1 MINNEKRRCREQ
13 YEKDFDEMFKLDKKG
28 LMTDIDC
35 YVDNLENKINGIDL
49 LYKTEVLKNEALEHN
64 LKDLQQRIDRAI
76 EYIENQ
82 IPIVKN
88 EINIPNINTATSEL
102 LNYEQLL
109 EILKGDSNGQ

>member
-1 MINNEKRRCREQ
+1 MNKEEIIVSAEVKTYLMDLYNQIEYELQEQ
-13 YEKDFDEMFKLDKKG
+13 YNDEVQKLQQ
-28 LMTDIDC
+28 
-35 YVDNLENKINGIDL
+35 EN
-49 LYKTEVLKNEALEHN
+49 EE
-64 LKDLQQRIDRAI
+64 LQQRINKAI

-109 EILKGDSNGQ
+109 EILKGGNDE